1 MPDFLP
7 VVLLVIDL
15 GLGEPLHR
23 LQVGEVA
30 LGVPVGGVAILQIG
44 ARSALRDSR
53 IVGQVLGPSR
63 SGLADTDVV
72 YVARLHV
79 CRWSASAGRKLRS
92 VSLYWEAPD
101 VCVPHPTMLVV
112 S

>member
-44 ARSALRDSR
+44 GRSALRDPR
-53 IVGQVLGPSR
+53 IVGHVLALSR
-63 SGLADTDVV
+63 IGLADTDVV
-72 YVARLHV
+72 YVARLRV
-79 CRWSASAGRKLRS
+79 ANRS
-92 VSLYWEAPD
+92 KRRA
-101 VCVPHPTMLVV
+101 
-112 S
+112 

>member
-30 LGVPVGGVAILQIG
+30 LGVRVGGVAILQIG
-44 ARSALRDSR
+44 ERSAMLSR
-53 IVGQVLGPSR
+53 I
-63 SGLADTDVV
+63 GLADTDVV
-72 YVARLHV
+72 YVARLRV
-79 CRWSASAGRKLRS
+79 ANRS
-92 VSLYWEAPD
+92 KRRA
-101 VCVPHPTMLVV
+101 
-112 S
+112 

>member
-30 LGVPVGGVAILQIG
+30 LGVPIGRVAIFQIDE
-44 ARSALRDSR
+44 RSALRDLR
-53 IVGQVLGPSR
+53 ILGQVLAVR
-63 SGLADTDVV
+63 RRGLADTDAV
-72 YVARLHV
+72 YVVRL
-79 CRWSASAGRKLRS
+79 R
-92 VSLYWEAPD
+92 
-101 VCVPHPTMLVV
+101 VPVIGKRRT
-112 S
+112 